1 MVECRGD
8 LARKNYILSPARGI
22 LHGSLGL
29 PKALPGYR
37 RVQFGC
43 SNGFTAH
50 SHAPR
55 LPDIQ
60 VKGTSAGNFAR
71 LELYNKFARSMNT
84 DDNVSL
90 GASTVF

>member
-1 MVECRGD
+1 MD
-8 LARKNYILSPARGI
+8 LLDFQRHCPAI
-22 LHGSLGL
+22 V
-29 PKALPGYR
+29 GY
-37 RVQFGC
+37 
-43 SNGFTAH
+43 SSAH